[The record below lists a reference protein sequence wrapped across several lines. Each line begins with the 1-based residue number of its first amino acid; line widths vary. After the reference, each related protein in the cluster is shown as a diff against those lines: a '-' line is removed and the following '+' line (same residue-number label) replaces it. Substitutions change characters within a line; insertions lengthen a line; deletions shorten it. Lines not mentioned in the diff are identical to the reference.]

1 MAKRSSDNS
10 PWKPSK
16 QKVQK
21 VASNKPPTA
30 PDLPAPQARDAEAS
44 LKETLDQLA
53 QAIVEGPAD
62 RPPDGTDKLINE
74 LPGLLDPPSTPS
86 QTTPPP
92 TNPPESLEA
101 PQIDGDS
108 AAMPV
113 GVTDQDAAEPSV
125 PPSEPLPLDGADE
138 RAAKEKAERLD
149 SAEDFRQEAEQRG
162 ISIGAARDEL
172 ADIFQGQRDMTP
184 RERREAAEQRRD
196 EREEQRER
204 DAEEAESLNMTV
216 GRLKDQ
222 RRRQAAAQEQQ
233 DQEPPASPP
242 PSEQDAGEQDIF
254 DFDVPEPS
262 SVSEEDAPA
271 IKDDGE
277 DYSQLNESI
286 ERGNYVNE
294 DQPSPQDGGS
304 DNELL
309 PEPSITGSAQASE
322 GGDMSAVVALLATI
336 ASDLAEIKTSVE
348 EMNSGSSDY
357 HG

>member
-30 PDLPAPQARDAEAS
+30 PDLPAPQVRDAEAS

-222 RRRQAAAQEQQ
+222 RRRKAAFKEQQ
-233 DQEPPASPP
+233 DQEPPAGEPPGEPPASLP
-242 PSEQDAGEQDIF
+242 PSEQD
-254 DFDVPEPS
+254 
-262 SVSEEDAPA
+262 
-271 IKDDGE
+271 DG
-277 DYSQLNESI
+277 
-286 ERGNYVNE
+286 E